1 MVIHIRFLPA
11 SNPQSG
17 EADEEVS
24 RWWKNVLRARLGP
37 AQSVWEHMQNHE
49 LSHGGGDSEN
59 D

>member
-1 MVIHIRFLPA
+1 MIHTRFLPT

-24 RWWKNVLRARLGP
+24 GWLWSVLRAGLGP
-37 AQSVWEHMQNHE
+37 AQSMWEPTRNPE